1 MARSSLRFDWLSI
14 RYVRRRIREMVVG
27 KISTASTYYWIP
39 ILKRWCQ
46 LPSQSSSWKKMGSIG
61 TERIFDL
68 TRAMLAVIETRVTMT
83 KWLSSP
89 STFPRGRFPSSR
101 CHYRTKGQY
110 WGRLDGYILLAIA
123 YAGVCLLGLWLERDP
138 ITSTDNDVS
147 STCRL
152 LWKWVWNRAISG
164 TRLTICISCPAVLV
178 WWFSTRRNRRA
189 DSWGCWRWRPT
200 WWSTW
205 TPRRRR
211 RTAWTSTSPF
221 WRRSGSGPPSGTDWR
236 RARRATSATRP
247 RSPPCPFD
255 GRVPTASARSPPPCE
270 AAGS

>member
-1 MARSSLRFDWLSI
+1 MI
-14 RYVRRRIREMVVG
+14 I
-27 KISTASTYYWIP
+27 I
-39 ILKRWCQ
+39 
-46 LPSQSSSWKKMGSIG
+46 
-61 TERIFDL
+61 
-68 TRAMLAVIETRVTMT
+68 
-83 KWLSSP
+83 P

-101 CHYRTKGQY
+101 CHYRTKGQD
-110 WGRLDGYILLAIA
+110 WGRPDGYILLAIA